1 MDPTEKTRKQMQDTI
16 NEKPLTKEALL
27 AAYGQVWDT
36 EDLRKEFDVMG
47 FMAPFVVVRR
57 KSDGRMG
64 SLVFQHFPRFYFSFE
79 AA

>member
-57 KSDGRMG
+57 KSDGQMG
-64 SLVFQHFPRFYFSFE
+64 SLTFQHFPRFYFSFE

>member
-16 NEKPLTKEALL
+16 NEEPLTKEALL

-57 KSDGRMG
+57 KSDGQMG
-64 SLVFQHFPRFYFSFE
+64 SLTFQHFPRFYFSFE

>member
-16 NEKPLTKEALL
+16 NEKPLTKEALI

-57 KSDGRMG
+57 KSDGQMG
-64 SLVFQHFPRFYFSFE
+64 SLTFQHFPRFYFSFE

>member
-16 NEKPLTKEALL
+16 NEKPLTKEALI

>member
-57 KSDGRMG
+57 KSNGQMG
-64 SLVFQHFPRFYFSFE
+64 SLTFQHFPRFYFSFE